1 VEVAENSGT
10 VDYSVRLNTKP
21 TNDVIV
27 YVTSSD
33 TNIATVSPSALT
45 FSPTNW
51 STEQNIT
58 VTGVDDSV
66 DNAGDSRMVTITHT
80 PAGGGYAADQA
91 ASIQVWATDDD
102 TAALVVTDKDGEEL
116 DSLTIADEHGGT
128 GVYRVFLRTKPTSDV
143 TVYVVSKD
151 TNIAT
156 VSASSLTF
164 SPTNWDSPQRVIV
177 IAEPDDV
184 ANPGDSRSVDITNTA
199 SGSGYDAVVPKT
211 VKVTVNNVKLADVDA
226 AGLTV
231 APSTTTIDRLLITDE
246 DGGTATYT
254 VRLATNPTRN
264 VTVYV
269 VSTTPSVATA
279 SPLLLTFTPANWSK
293 AQKVTVTG
301 VDDDEDNT
309 EDKRDVTITNTPSG
323 YSGAAAVTVYVSVKD
338 DDTQGLKLSRR
349 SVTVGEAGGTSQYKV
364 KLNAKPSRAVNV
376 NVAET
381 ADSIT
386 VDRTTALEF
395 DDVTWDDWQTVTV
408 TGVDDDIDNLGNDRR
423 ATITNR
429 IGSSCTANNAICEEV
444 QVTILDDD
452 EAGMEVAPTKL
463 TVPDDG
469 STKTYV
475 VKLNSEPRT
484 GGTTL
489 SVKLSGD
496 KNAASVSPTTMSFTS
511 SNWENGETFT
521 VTGTEDTFDNTG
533 RSQSLT
539 ITNTL
544 SGGGYDDIQA
554 VDVTVSVTDTEDK
567 RDSELTLSKSS
578 IEVTDKEDSKNDY
591 TVRLKSKPTGNVTV
605 TAEIAGT
612 ANIAM
617 LHTADESTD
626 TGFTAGSNSVTL
638 TFTPTGDDAYNKAQT
653 IRVTGV
659 PDETDDAG
667 DKFSSITHTVGAS
680 GVFID
685 DDNDDVSYSGNGKSI
700 SLRVKDDDKAGLKLS
715 KRSLSTSEG
724 EQETYTLVL
733 TSQPTSA
740 VIVDVVSSD
749 PAVATVVPIRLIF
762 NSTAVTPEG
771 TCSNSYCWDAP
782 QTVTVTG
789 VNDGVDNA
797 RSRSVSITHTPRND
811 DSGYGDVD
819 SKDVTV
825 TVADGKKAAK
835 LTIAPDIPLKMDED
849 GGTGIYSV
857 KLNTEPTGYVTV
869 EVESTNTNV
878 AMVRPTLLTFTPTNW
893 KDVQSITVTGVR
905 SGKATITHDPD
916 GGGYSGVRT
925 ASVAVEVL
933 EDDSPGLRA
942 PPQVVVAEGGTAT
955 YKVELKIRPSEAVTV
970 TIKTNESIAM
980 VAPSSLT
987 FTPSNWNT
995 PQPVTVTGVSDDE
1008 VNADGSRSTTITHT
1022 AAGGDYEG
1030 ESASVQVTVTDDD
1043 ATVTVSESSVEVAEA
1058 RGTAR
1063 YTVKLDGQPTDNVTV
1078 TVASSNT
1085 SIATVSPGLLTF
1097 TPSNWNTP
1105 QPVTVTGVSDD
1116 EVNAD
1121 GSRSTTITHTA
1132 AGGDY
1137 EGESASVQVTVTDD
1151 DATVTVSESSVEV
1164 AEARGTARYTVKLD
1178 GQPTDNVT
1186 VTVASSN
1193 TSIATVSPGLLT
1205 FTPSNWN
1212 TPQPVTV
1219 TGVDDSSPGGS
1230 RSATITHMASGGG
1243 YDDVEVRVSVSV
1255 TDDDGMT
1262 VAPTAVEVAEA
1273 GGMATYRVSLN
1284 TQPTGTVTVAV
1295 ASSDPAAATARPSS
1309 LTFTPSNWASQTVT
1323 VTGVND
1329 DLDNGTSRLAT
1340 ITNTPS
1346 GAGYSS
1352 PVTVRVTVTDDEK
1365 APTLEIRGGEAT
1377 EGNTGTRTPLRFTV
1391 TKSGATDQVVTV
1403 AYEDARTGT
1412 ATAGTDYTIAEGTLT
1427 FAPNETSKT
1436 LTVMVRGD
1444 DVSEP
1449 DETVVIA
1456 LHNPSNARIAEGEG
1470 TATGTIVDDDAS
1482 RLSIEASA
1490 VRVDEGEPL
1499 IFTITLDPPMD
1510 DQQVTVEV
1518 DTGGTAT
1525 AGTDYMDVPE
1535 TLTFAAGEAAKTI
1548 TVEVVDDADYEL
1560 DETVEVELRNP
1571 RPPGDVV
1578 IETGEAMVTIIDND
1592 PQPMLSISGTSV
1604 AEGSDGT
1611 TSKLTFKV
1619 TKSGGTSM
1627 EATVAYADAGTG
1639 TATAGTDYTSVT
1651 AGTLTFAPKETAKTI
1666 TVVVKGDDESEG
1678 DETVV
1683 IRLSSP
1689 SNATIAEGKR
1699 AAAGTIID
1707 DDTLPRVA
1715 TDWLARF
1722 GRTAA
1727 GATLD
1732 AIARRMND
1740 GPAAEPSL
1748 TVAGHR
1754 ASFAPEP
1761 VGQAAAATAAPWE
1774 EGWARALTIE
1784 ELADGSSFDAGAN
1797 FVEGLNVWAATS
1809 YNQFEMTPQGAYT
1822 MDGSLMSAILGVDY
1836 QADTHVVG
1844 LALAY
1849 HGGGGDFGGIGK
1861 TEGSLGTN
1869 LYSVHP
1875 YVRLTFGEAFHIG
1888 GSLGLGT
1895 GDLSITDTD
1904 GDALVETGVGMPV
1917 LAAVDARMEL
1927 SLAEAWLL
1935 ALQADGHLVQM
1946 VADERLPR
1954 FTRVETNTHRLRLV
1968 VENSYVFL
1976 VADGVSLAPVLETG
1990 LRYDGGDAVE
2000 TGIGFDVGGGLRL
2013 DATVAAGLMV
2023 DARGHASLN
2032 NWGEGQEQA
2041 PTVRDWGLGG
2051 VIRWQPAG
2059 GGMGPE
2065 ISLAPSYGGAL
2076 GAAIPSLD
2084 ATVGYRLPAFGGV
2097 LTPYS
2102 SADLAG
2108 GGRRSYSA
2116 GARFEV
2122 DPAVEVSAEGT
2133 YRQPT
2138 TGDIEQFLT
2147 LRVRLQQ

>member
-995 PQPVTVTGVSDDE
+995 PQPVTVTGV
-1008 VNADGSRSTTITHT
+1008 
-1022 AAGGDYEG
+1022 
-1030 ESASVQVTVTDDD
+1030 
-1043 ATVTVSESSVEVAEA
+1043 
-1058 RGTAR
+1058 
-1063 YTVKLDGQPTDNVTV
+1063 
-1078 TVASSNT
+1078 
-1085 SIATVSPGLLTF
+1085 
-1097 TPSNWNTP
+1097 
-1105 QPVTVTGVSDD
+1105 
-1116 EVNAD
+1116 
-1121 GSRSTTITHTA
+1121 
-1132 AGGDY
+1132 
-1137 EGESASVQVTVTDD
+1137 
-1151 DATVTVSESSVEV
+1151 
-1164 AEARGTARYTVKLD
+1164 
-1178 GQPTDNVT
+1178 
-1186 VTVASSN
+1186 
-1193 TSIATVSPGLLT
+1193 
-1205 FTPSNWN
+1205 
-1212 TPQPVTV
+1212 
-1219 TGVDDSSPGGS
+1219 DDSSPGGS